1 MTQPQVVS
9 ARGRVYD
16 GVMLRRVVLERIRKR
31 LGRLLPPDWIA
42 RVDAAMT
49 PEFIRFRNG
58 CVPSAM
64 ARDLEDYALGLK
76 DPVPASQGT
85 QA

>member
-1 MTQPQVVS
+1 MTVPQVVS
-9 ARGRVYD
+9 LRGRVYD
-16 GVMLRRVVLERIRKR
+16 GKMLRRVVIERIRKR

-49 PEFIRFRNG
+49 PEFVRFRNG

-64 ARDLEDYALGLK
+64 ARDLEDYALGIK
-76 DPVPASQGT
+76 NPPPPAI
-85 QA
+85 

>member
-1 MTQPQVVS
+1 MTVPQVVS
-9 ARGRVYD
+9 LRGRVYD
-16 GVMLRRVVLERIRKR
+16 GKMLRRVVIERIRKR

-49 PEFIRFRNG
+49 PEFVRVRNG

-64 ARDLEDYALGLK
+64 ARDLEDYALGIK
-76 DPVPASQGT
+76 NPSPPAK
-85 QA
+85 